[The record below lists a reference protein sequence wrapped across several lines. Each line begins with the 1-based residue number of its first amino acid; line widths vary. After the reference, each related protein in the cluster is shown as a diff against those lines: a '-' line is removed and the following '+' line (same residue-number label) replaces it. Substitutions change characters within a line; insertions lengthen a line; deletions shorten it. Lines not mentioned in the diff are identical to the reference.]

1 MVTMGV
7 PKDMDSYYMADEQM
21 AFILNQAGFHP
32 RFMDEDVVY
41 FKLNNKLIKYLKKIG
56 ENQSE

>member
-41 FKLNNKLIKYLKKIG
+41 FKLNNKLI
-56 ENQSE
+56 